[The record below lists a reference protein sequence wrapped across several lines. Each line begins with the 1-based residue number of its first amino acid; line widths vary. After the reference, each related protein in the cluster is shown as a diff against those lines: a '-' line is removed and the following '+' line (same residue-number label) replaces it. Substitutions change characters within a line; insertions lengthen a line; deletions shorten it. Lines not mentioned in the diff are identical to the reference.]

1 MLRGILVFSFF
12 FTRVLVEGFAVPP
25 KDSLSSNE
33 DLPNQISVNTK
44 TLEMIRQKTEQG
56 EAPCL
61 LIGRQAHET
70 LPPIPEGSKEFWI
83 SSDIATPKGSA
94 LQNRLHLWGNFSDDT
109 FCSRFN
115 GLFSRVVV
123 DMSTWKFF
131 ADDNS
136 DPATRFSKLLKKE
149 TTSTFIFEATLQSS
163 ICNETQEPIYTLYNY
178 SEPNHWTQSDLRN
191 RLFQEFESFEPE
203 HLAIAKQTVADYIT
217 QRDNY
222 SDSVPPNEIF
232 EEDYVRYKLETEYPE
247 EIESVKLLHANAERH
262 LRDITKNHLRT
273 LFHEVELVNNGAYY
287 DAFSNYPTL
296 RDYYV
301 CKNPI

>member
-1 MLRGILVFSFF
+1 MLRAILVFSFF
-12 FTRVLVEGFAVPP
+12 FTRVLAEGFAVPS

-33 DLPNQISVNTK
+33 DLPDQISVNTK

-70 LPPIPEGSKEFWI
+70 LPLVPEGSKEFWI
-83 SSDIATPKGSA
+83 SSDMATPKGSA
-94 LQNRLHLWGNFSDDT
+94 LQNRLHLWGDFSDDT

-115 GLFSRVVV
+115 SLFSRVVV

-131 ADDNS
+131 ADDKSS

-149 TTSTFIFEATLQSS
+149 TTSTFIFESALQPS
-163 ICNETQEPIYTLYNY
+163 ICSETQEPIYTPYDY
-178 SEPNHWTQSDLRN
+178 SIPNHWTQSDLSN

-222 SDSVPPNEIF
+222 SVTPNEIF
-232 EEDYVRYKLETEYPE
+232 GGDYVLYKLETEYPE
-247 EIESVKLLHANAERH
+247 EIERVERLDANAERH
-262 LRDITKNHLRT
+262 LRNITQNHLRT

-301 CKNPI
+301 CKNPL